1 MKYIFYIVSIILLFT
16 FATQAKGQE
25 DKKNRLLVELVKA
38 PHDSTRL
45 KILDKL
51 TEATKYAPQVR
62 LYYIDRLLKEA
73 ELQNNDYYKCQV
85 YLYRMYMAYNMYDVA
100 SVNHWNSLLEPI
112 ALKMKDY
119 DILFKGRRCVVDMLQ
134 VSGQYEREE
143 AESLALLSEAK
154 KVDSKE
160 GMKLGYMTLGNA
172 YYITYRYKEALLAF
186 EKAYQFSKE
195 QGGNPA
201 LDLEIINSLIVL
213 AEKLNDQPAWLKYI
227 RLEES
232 CIENSIKE
240 DKVNYGL
247 NSSLFVMYIHYVAYY
262 IKTDNLD
269 EAGRYYELA
278 EKNYYASNEGG
289 IYEEFF
295 MRIGS
300 AYQLAIKQYDKALAL
315 SDTLL
320 ALLRPISPYAYNEAL
335 AAHAQ
340 ILFAMG
346 RDNEALYSFKLAK
359 NGSDSSQL
367 QILNTQTEQV
377 KNIHNVYLLELE
389 KEKNRHYLLLSVISF
404 LILSILTVTGFI
416 VYTYRSRRKLQRDEA
431 EMRQMTHEVELA
443 NQAKERFLSNVSTSI
458 GEPLDMVVDSSLLLA
473 SDRKFDDSERAVIS
487 EVINKTSAELMQL
500 INNILDLSRLE
511 AGMMRFILS
520 DVEVFSLINDAATG
534 ASIEQG
540 KKINI
545 VCPQSALFWSHIDGT
560 RLLNV
565 FNNLFVSAL
574 PGKELQVS
582 VEVNEDETELK
593 IRIYG
598 TSLAA
603 RELSQEQI
611 IRNEIN
617 RMIVNHF
624 EGEYANHA
632 EARTPYVYFTVKG
645 RFTPFELG

>member
-1 MKYIFYIVSIILLFT
+1 MKYIFYIIAIILLLT
-16 FATQAKGQE
+16 FPTQAKGQE
-25 DKKNRLLVELVKA
+25 SKKNKLLVELVKA

-45 KILDKL
+45 KILNAL
-51 TEATKYAPQVR
+51 TEATKYSPQVR

-73 ELQNNDYYKCQV
+73 ERQDSDYYKCQA
-85 YLYRMYMAYNMYDVA
+85 YLYRMYVAYNSYDVA
-100 SVNHWNSLLEPI
+100 AVNYWYSLLKPL
-112 ALKMKDY
+112 ALKIKDY
-119 DILFKGRRCVVDMLQ
+119 DILFSGRRCVVDMLQ
-134 VSGQYEREE
+134 VTGEYEKEE
-143 AESLALLSEAK
+143 TEALALLKDAE

-160 GMKLGYMTLGNA
+160 GMILGNMSLGNA
-172 YYITYRYKEALLAF
+172 YFITYRYKEAMSAF
-186 EKAYQFSKE
+186 EKAYKYSME
-195 QGGNPA
+195 QGDSPA
-201 LDLEIINSLIVL
+201 LMLEIINSLIFL
-213 AEKLNDQPAWLKYI
+213 AEKQGDEANCLKYI

-240 DKVNYGL
+240 DNVNFGL
-247 NSSLFVMYIHYVAYY
+247 ESSLFIMYIHYVAYY
-262 IKTDNLD
+262 VRTDNLK

-278 EKNYYASNEGG
+278 EKNYYASNEKG
-289 IYEEFF
+289 IYEEYF

-320 ALLRPISPYAYNEAL
+320 SLLRSVSPYMYNEAL
-335 AAHAQ
+335 AAHAR

-346 RDNEALYSFKLAK
+346 RNNEAIYNFKLAK
-359 NGSDSSQL
+359 SGSDSFQL

-389 KEKNRHYLLLSVISF
+389 KEKNRHYLLLTIISF
-404 LILSILTVTGFI
+404 LVLSILTVIGFI
-416 VYTYRSRRKLQRDEA
+416 VYTYRSRQKLQRDEA

-473 SDRKFDDSERAVIS
+473 SEQKIDDNQRVIIS

-560 RLLNV
+560 RLLSV

-582 VEVNEDETELK
+582 VEVNEEETGLM

-603 RELSQEQI
+603 RELSQDQI

-624 EGEYANHA
+624 EGEYINHVD
-632 EARTPYVYFTVKG
+632 ARTPYVYFTIKG